1 MSQKTDNAQIEV
13 IKQFLL
19 TQAVSDIQIKEAL
32 DNLKASGKS
41 FEDLWKY
48 IMFRARKEIKGQ
60 SGYLSDDT
68 VFGWSLH
75 YLIEDKK
82 SIDDEMHPI
91 KEPTKSDA
99 ASKDA
104 ESVDEQDI
112 ESEEDYEPKEIK
124 KKVSKPKKPTLAK
137 KKNDK
142 PIVVSSTKILE
153 DIQKKKFDAKEND
166 LNEGLFALSFE
177 D

>member
-1 MSQKTDNAQIEV
+1 MSQKTDNAQIAV
-13 IKQFLL
+13 IKQFLI
-19 TQAVSDIQIKEAL
+19 TQSESDNQIKEAL
-32 DNLKASGKS
+32 DNLETSGKS
-41 FEDLWKY
+41 FDDLWKY

-99 ASKDA
+99 KSMDA
-104 ESVDEQDI
+104 ESDDEQDI
-112 ESEEDYEPKEIK
+112 ESDEDYEPKEIK
-124 KKVSKPKKPTLAK
+124 KKVSKPKKPTVAK
-137 KKNDK
+137 KKSNK
-142 PIVVSSTKILE
+142 PVI
-153 DIQKKKFDAKEND
+153 DQKKKLEEIQRKKFNAREND
-166 LNEGLFALSFE
+166 LNEGLFALDFE